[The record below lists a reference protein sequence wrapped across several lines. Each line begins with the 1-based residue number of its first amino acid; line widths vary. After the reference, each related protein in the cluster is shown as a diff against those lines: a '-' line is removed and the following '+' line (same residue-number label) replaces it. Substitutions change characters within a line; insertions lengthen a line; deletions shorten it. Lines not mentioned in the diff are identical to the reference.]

1 MKYVQARNGVF
12 ERHVHDV
19 EPTQWDENN
28 YCLARRLDADRAAML
43 GVHKLKIVTPPYFD
57 PATQKRVEKDAVLVD
72 GVWTQVYAVEQL
84 TEEEAAASSG
94 EWSMRVRAERDR
106 RLAETDWWVSKA
118 AESGDAISAEKQTY
132 RQALRDVTAQEG
144 FPYSVVWPA
153 KPEETQA

>member
-57 PATQKRVEKDAVLVD
+57 PATQKRVEKDAILVD

-84 TEEEAAASSG
+84 TDEEAVASRT
-94 EWSMRVRAERDR
+94 EWSIRVRDERDR
-106 RLAETDWWVSKA
+106 KLAETDWMALSDVTM
-118 AESGDAISAEKQTY
+118 SAEMTTY
-132 RQALRDVTAQEG
+132 RQALRDITAQAG
-144 FPYSVVWPA
+144 FPHSITWPT
-153 KPEETQA
+153 KPE